1 MGTTKETLELKLR
14 EAMRANDDVS
24 RRTIRMILSAVKLA
38 EIDKG
43 QPLDEPGIAAILQKE
58 IKIRQEAAQDA
69 ERANRPDLIEAAKAE
84 QAIIDTFLPKQLS
97 EAEIEV
103 IIKEA
108 IFETNASGPADM
120 GKVMKAVML
129 KTQGRASGDKIN
141 QIVRRLLQP
150 G

>member
-120 GKVMKAVML
+120 GKVMKAVMP